1 MKQRRV
7 EVTSIL
13 TGPLE
18 SFENT
23 VKALETAIRV
33 IKKVESEMAS
43 KPPCYTSLIP
53 YLKSVRDFFQYIC
66 KN

>member
-1 MKQRRV
+1 MKQTRI
-7 EVTSIL
+7 EVSL
-13 TGPLE
+13 TLKGTLE

-33 IKKVESEMAS
+33 VKKVESEKAS
-43 KPPCYTSLIP
+43 KPPCYTSSVP
-53 YLKSVRDFFQYIC
+53 YLERVRDFYQDIC